1 MDTIR
6 PVPKLDEVAELAKDY
21 GEDSAR
27 VRWYKFLHI
36 HRVILFFAGLML
48 VDVVLLIV
56 TLILEGIYPE
66 CHLIESKCECHAAF
80 NASLDTCTRVCLGP
94 PHEVEQ
100 SIFAMNIISMII
112 LVVFLVEVSVQVWCV
127 GLHRFVRHPF
137 LIIDLAVIVA
147 SLAIEIYVQ
156 VHLSQYDS
164 DATEPELNAQAI
176 SVALLLV
183 SRSWR
188 LVRISHSTLTEAHEY
203 YEAKVKELKEENA
216 KLKQEKETA
225 LE

>member
-1 MDTIR
+1 MDTIGA
-6 PVPKLDEVAELAKDY
+6 VPKLDEVAELANEY
-21 GEDSAR
+21 GDDSAR

-36 HRVILFFAGLML
+36 HRVILFFAVLML
-48 VDVVLLIV
+48 IDVVLLVI
-56 TLILEGIYPE
+56 TLILEGVYPE
-66 CHLIESKCECHAAF
+66 CHLIESKCECHGSS
-80 NASLDTCTRVCLGP
+80 NSSLDTCTRVCLAP

-100 SIFAMNIISMII
+100 TIDAMNIISLII
-112 LVVFLVEVSVQVWCV
+112 LVVFLVEVVIQVWCV

-137 LIIDLAVIVA
+137 LIIDLVVIVA
-147 SLAIEIYVQ
+147 SLAIEIFVQ
-156 VHLSQYDS
+156 VHLQQYDS
-164 DATEPELNAQAI
+164 DSTNAELDVQAV

-203 YEAKVKELKEENA
+203 YESKVEELKEEIA
-216 KLKQEKETA
+216 RLKQEKETA